1 MKVISQRNSSASGA
15 HKSQEVPKLGV
26 VTLLRGALPYRHSRC
41 SAHTHPGDW
50 PRCEKLKCLTVCSA
64 LLRAQCYIPYSANRC
79 TETPDDI
86 YIFPNYGGGALP
98 QPPEISHSYI
108 AKYEMSLVDANHPAW
123 VEEYFDYEGKRAKI
137 SATILGMEFVDIYD
151 YSRGTVTSYQLSR
164 PESSGWSS
172 KIEDTCETVEMIKF
186 KPAIQ
191 ILSYPFLRKAKPGP
205 QPMPTSNRALKY
217 GPPYNYTF
225 LENNI
230 GKETRNI
237 KSDIFRGCIN
247 EDHLNFSLRSNFYW
261 GRELAF
267 SYPSGE
273 ERVPLYIEIRGPD
286 MNNNAQEMHAMMY
299 ISWFQ
304 KDPTFTVDTFQIP
317 KGLHCKYSPNRGRLP
332 NMPSSFSY
340 GVEETVFQLDGRGF
354 LKGGFASLS
363 YKKVWYDSE
372 LKLARIDM
380 RPSEEDL
387 LPELPQSVG
396 NTSEFISVLFDL
408 KTGFTY
414 MSRVAQSV
422 CLLVDKQKS
431 HFWKHPDGT
440 LKTPEE
446 LFGISANLQYKG
458 KHNKR
463 KDQYSNKYVLSPIQE
478 AIYEQESTQN
488 NSSREF
494 PNQNVTI
501 RNYLY
506 FNSLAPD
513 QDVFSQHACLPKKPT
528 GSYYV
533 TFKPLKACVLDAA
546 NRTRFL
552 AAFRNALAHSTKLH
566 TILSVQNFHF
576 RWHNENG
583 TSVGFSFHE
592 RIPGEKTDE
601 MAFSTR
607 AKQKVE
613 GTMQPLTVSFHLTA
627 ASNTNE
633 CAWQSHTFHK
643 K

>member
-1 MKVISQRNSSASGA
+1 MF
-15 HKSQEVPKLGV
+15 
-26 VTLLRGALPYRHSRC
+26 
-41 SAHTHPGDW
+41 W
-50 PRCEKLKCLTVCSA
+50 LKCLTLCSA
-64 LLRAQCYIPYSANRC
+64 LLRAQCYIPYSAKRC

-86 YIFPNYGGGALP
+86 YIFPNYGGGDLP
-98 QPPEISHSYI
+98 QPPEIGHSYT
-108 AKYEMSLVDANHPAW
+108 AKYEMSRVDANHPAW

-137 SATILGMEFVDIYD
+137 SATVLGVEFGDIYD
-151 YSRGTVTSYQLSR
+151 YRRGTVTSYRLSR

-172 KIEDTCETVEMIKF
+172 KIEDTCETVEMTKF

-191 ILSYPFLRKAKPGP
+191 ILSYPFSRKAKPGP

-225 LENNI
+225 LEDNI

-261 GRELAF
+261 GHELAF

-273 ERVPLYIEIRGPD
+273 QRVPLYIEIRGPD
-286 MNNNAQEMHAMMY
+286 VNNAQETHAMMY
-299 ISWFQ
+299 VSWFQ
-304 KDPTFTVDTFQIP
+304 KDPTFTPDTFQIP

-340 GVEETVFQLDGRGF
+340 GVEETVFQLDGSGF

-380 RPSEEDL
+380 RPSEEDFRSEL
-387 LPELPQSVG
+387 LQSVG
-396 NTSEFISVLFDL
+396 NTSEFISVLFDQ

-414 MSRVAQSV
+414 VSRMAQSV
-422 CLLVDKQKS
+422 CLLVDEQKS

-440 LKTPEE
+440 PKTPEE

-458 KHNKR
+458 KAIVMGTEVETWTELLKGVGKSSITKRDMSFSSHNKR

-494 PNQNVTI
+494 PNENVTI

-513 QDVFSQHACLPKKPT
+513 QDVFSQHACLPEKPT

-533 TFKPLKACVLDAA
+533 TFKPLKACALDAA

-613 GTMQPLTVSFHLTA
+613 GTVQPLTVSFRLTA
-627 ASNTNE
+627 ASDTNE

>member
-1 MKVISQRNSSASGA
+1 
-15 HKSQEVPKLGV
+15 
-26 VTLLRGALPYRHSRC
+26 
-41 SAHTHPGDW
+41 
-50 PRCEKLKCLTVCSA
+50 
-64 LLRAQCYIPYSANRC
+64 
-79 TETPDDI
+79 
-86 YIFPNYGGGALP
+86 
-98 QPPEISHSYI
+98 
-108 AKYEMSLVDANHPAW
+108 
-123 VEEYFDYEGKRAKI
+123 
-137 SATILGMEFVDIYD
+137 
-151 YSRGTVTSYQLSR
+151 
-164 PESSGWSS
+164 
-172 KIEDTCETVEMIKF
+172 
-186 KPAIQ
+186 
-191 ILSYPFLRKAKPGP
+191 
-205 QPMPTSNRALKY
+205 MPTSNRALKY

-225 LENNI
+225 LEDNI

-273 ERVPLYIEIRGPD
+273 QRVPLYIEIRGPD
-286 MNNNAQEMHAMMY
+286 VNNNAQETHAMMY
-299 ISWFQ
+299 VSWFQ
-304 KDPTFTVDTFQIP
+304 KDPTFTLDTFQIP

-340 GVEETVFQLDGRGF
+340 GVEETVFQLDGSGF

-387 LPELPQSVG
+387 RSELLQSVG

-414 MSRVAQSV
+414 VSRMAQSV

-440 LKTPEE
+440 PKTPEE

-458 KHNKR
+458 KAAVMGTEVETWTELLKDVGKPSITKRDMSFSSHNKR
-463 KDQYSNKYVLSPIQE
+463 KDQYSNKYVVSPIQE

-513 QDVFSQHACLPKKPT
+513 QDVFSQHACLPEKPT

-533 TFKPLKACVLDAA
+533 TFKRVCVAV
-546 NRTRFL
+546 
-552 AAFRNALAHSTKLH
+552 AHIS
-566 TILSVQNFHF
+566 Q
-576 RWHNENG
+576 
-583 TSVGFSFHE
+583 
-592 RIPGEKTDE
+592 E
-601 MAFSTR
+601 MI
-607 AKQKVE
+607 
-613 GTMQPLTVSFHLTA
+613 
-627 ASNTNE
+627 
-633 CAWQSHTFHK
+633 C
-643 K
+643 